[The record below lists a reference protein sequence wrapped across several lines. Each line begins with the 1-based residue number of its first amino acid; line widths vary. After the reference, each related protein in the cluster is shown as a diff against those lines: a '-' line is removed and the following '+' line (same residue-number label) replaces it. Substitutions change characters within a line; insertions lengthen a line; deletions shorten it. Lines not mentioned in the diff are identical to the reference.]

1 MTLED
6 CLNSHTHR
14 EYRTWK
20 AHYQLELSRP
30 SRADHYQ
37 MQVALEIATILSK
50 KKYKLDDFKIEW
62 LNQEE
67 AKKRHIERSYRAWE
81 TLLHQFKSNNDRETN
96 NTSDR

>member
-30 SRADHYQ
+30 SRSDYYE
-37 MQVALEIATILSK
+37 MQTTLEIASILSK
-50 KKYKLDDFKIEW
+50 KRYKLGDFIIEW
-62 LNQEE
+62 ISSDE
-67 AKKRHIERSYRAWE
+67 AKRRHIERSYRAWE
-81 TLLHQFKSNNDRETN
+81 MALSQVKNNNDRETN
-96 NTSDR
+96 NSSDR